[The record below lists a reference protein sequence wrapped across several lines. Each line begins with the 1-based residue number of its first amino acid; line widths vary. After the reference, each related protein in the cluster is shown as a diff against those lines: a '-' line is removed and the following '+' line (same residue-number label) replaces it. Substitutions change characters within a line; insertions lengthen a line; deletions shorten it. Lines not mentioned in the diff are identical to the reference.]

1 MYRHLFPVFASHP
14 DLVYLDSAATTQKP
28 QVVIDAVSQYYA
40 NGVANP
46 DRGLYPISIAASAHV
61 ANARREVASFIDAPE
76 DSHVV
81 FTSGATA
88 SINLVV
94 NGLRNQLQAG
104 DEIILSH
111 LEHSSN
117 LLPWQQLAAEKS
129 LTLKFLSVTPET
141 GEVNIGELPSLLSE
155 RTKVVALSL
164 TSNVFG
170 STSPLGAVKKILT
183 EQGSGALFLID
194 ASQTIL
200 HTPISATELGAD
212 FIVFSSHKLYGP
224 SGTGVL
230 WGTATSL
237 SKLTPSLTG
246 GGTANHVTTTSTSWK
261 DLPDR
266 LEGGTLN
273 VEGIVGTAAAISFLR
288 DIGYEAISSHLVSLS
303 TYARS
308 QLPSIPGLSFISP
321 ESSQSIVSFTIERI
335 HPHDIA
341 QACADASICIRAG
354 QHCAGPLHETLNLS
368 ASARVS
374 FGLYNTTEDVDA
386 LVSVL
391 RELVAAYHA

>member
-28 QVVIDAVSQYYA
+28 QAVIDTISQYYSG
-40 NGVANP
+40 GVANP
-46 DRGLYPISIAASAHV
+46 DRGLYSLSVSASEDV
-61 ANARREVASFIDAPE
+61 LRARRVVADFIGASE

-94 NGLRNQLQAG
+94 NGLRSQLQPG

-117 LLPWQQLAAEKS
+117 LIPWQQVAEERS
-129 LTLKFLSVTPET
+129 LTLKFLPVEPET
-141 GEVNIGELPSLLSE
+141 GEVTIGELPSLLTE
-155 RTKVVALSL
+155 KTKIVALSL

-170 STSPLGAVKKILT
+170 STSPLGEVKKILT

-194 ASQTIL
+194 ASQTISHSL
-200 HTPISATELGAD
+200 ISVTKLGAD
-212 FIVFSSHKLYGP
+212 FVVFSSHKLYGP

-246 GGTANHVTTTSTSWK
+246 GGTSSRVTTTSTSFK
-261 DLPDR
+261 DLPEK

-273 VEGIVGTAAAISFLR
+273 VEGIIGTEAAISFLKS
-288 DIGYEAISSHLVSLS
+288 IGYDAISAHLTSLS
-303 TYARS
+303 AYARN
-308 QLPSIPGLSFISP
+308 QLATIPGLNLISP
-321 ESSQSIVSFTIERI
+321 ESSQSIISFTIEGI

-341 QACADASICIRAG
+341 QACADANICIRAG
-354 QHCAGPLHETLNLS
+354 QHCAGPLHDALNLS

-374 FGLYNTTEDVDA
+374 FGLYNTTEDVDKLLA
-386 LVSVL
+386 VL
-391 RELVAAYHA
+391 QELAAAYRA